1 MAVDR
6 DTELAAFEQHLEVY
20 GSRAERWPAATRK
33 RFEPLLAEQARA
45 RELLADARALDRLLD
60 RASMADPARVQALSD
75 HIIDL
80 ATREVERP
88 TAAVVDLA
96 TRRRSRPLPR
106 ASQLKLASALAASL
120 IIGIFIGTTPPVV
133 SAVEEIAGAVGL
145 PANADVADLVLFD
158 DGAADEEDLI

>member
-20 GSRAERWPAATRK
+20 GSRVERWPAATRK
-33 RFEPLLAEQARA
+33 RFEPLLGEQARA

-60 RASMADPARVQALSD
+60 RAPMADPARVQALSD
-75 HIIDL
+75 RIINL
-80 ATREVERP
+80 ATGEAERP